1 MPEYKDVSLIIKEI
15 EESKK
20 NLHFKN
26 AENAEI
32 CAGVLAFVQGVID
45 RVPEADVEPVV
56 TCKDCKYNGLHTC
69 PIAYIEK
76 QTLQFVNHD
85 PDFWCAKGEL
95 KKDGEK

>member
-1 MPEYKDVSLIIKEI
+1 MAEREKLLEIVANALSEYLSKPISEGTEPQDFITDYLLKNGVSIP
-15 EESKK
+15 
-20 NLHFKN
+20 
-26 AENAEI
+26 
-32 CAGVLAFVQGVID
+32 
-45 RVPEADVEPVV
+45 RVEVEPVV

-76 QTLQFVNHD
+76 QTLQFVNYD

>member
-1 MPEYKDVSLIIKEI
+1 MANCKNCIKADVCKNY
-15 EESKK
+15 ESKSTIACK
-20 NLHFKN
+20 HY
-26 AENAEI
+26 AEA
-32 CAGVLAFVQGVID
+32 
-45 RVPEADVEPVV
+45 VV
-56 TCKDCKYNGLHTC
+56 KCKDCKYNGLHTC

>member
-15 EESKK
+15 DEGKK
-20 NLHFKN
+20 NLHFKS

-32 CAGVLAFVQGVID
+32 CAGVLAFVEGVID
-45 RVPEADVEPVV
+45 RVPAVDVEPIV
-56 TCKDCKYNGLHTC
+56 TCKDCQYNGLHTC

-85 PDFWCAKGEL
+85 PDFWCAKGKR
-95 KKDGEK
+95 KK